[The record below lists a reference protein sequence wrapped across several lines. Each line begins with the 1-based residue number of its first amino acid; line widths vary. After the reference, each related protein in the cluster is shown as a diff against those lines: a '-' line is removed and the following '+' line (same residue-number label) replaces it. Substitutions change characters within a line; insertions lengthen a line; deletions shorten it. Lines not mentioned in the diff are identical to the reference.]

1 MELFVL
7 GKWGLSVMAI
17 FNIYYIFDVAL
28 PLLCLIE
35 DNAMQIFT
43 NWMSEYLR
51 HHNVPQIHAW
61 LIGTYDFFLLR
72 NWDIRLFLPP
82 KILAFNDLMW
92 ENRVNL
98 PSWCLVNRNG
108 ISDLMLHVFQNCIKV
123 PRLMRF
129 FHLSL
134 TTTTNCQSMWQ

>member
-1 MELFVL
+1 MEFFVL

-61 LIGTYDFFLLR
+61 LIGTYDFFFAAKLGHPIIPATK
-72 NWDIRLFLPP
+72 NFS
-82 KILAFNDLMW
+82 F
-92 ENRVNL
+92 
-98 PSWCLVNRNG
+98 
-108 ISDLMLHVFQNCIKV
+108 
-123 PRLMRF
+123 
-129 FHLSL
+129 
-134 TTTTNCQSMWQ
+134 